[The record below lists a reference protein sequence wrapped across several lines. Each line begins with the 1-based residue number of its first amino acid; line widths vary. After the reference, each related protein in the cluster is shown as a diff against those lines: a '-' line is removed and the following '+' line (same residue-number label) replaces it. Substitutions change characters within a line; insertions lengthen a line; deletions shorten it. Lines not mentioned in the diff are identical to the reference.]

1 MNRKQLMAKLKER
14 KVTFRVTEDEYN
26 FLLTKSNNSS
36 EKFKNG
42 KENVSGFIR
51 ETLLSETGYRNVFLE
66 RQLKD
71 LRYEIRKIGTNINQ
85 VVKKINSGY
94 GTQADVPILEKSLEE
109 IKESIDEYERLI
121 KEKWQSPN

>member
-1 MNRKQLMAKLKER
+1 MAKLKER
-14 KVTFRVTEDEYN
+14 KVTFRMTEDEYN

-36 EKFKNG
+36 ENLNG

-85 VVKKINSGY
+85 VVKN
-94 GTQADVPILEKSLEE
+94 
-109 IKESIDEYERLI
+109 
-121 KEKWQSPN
+121 